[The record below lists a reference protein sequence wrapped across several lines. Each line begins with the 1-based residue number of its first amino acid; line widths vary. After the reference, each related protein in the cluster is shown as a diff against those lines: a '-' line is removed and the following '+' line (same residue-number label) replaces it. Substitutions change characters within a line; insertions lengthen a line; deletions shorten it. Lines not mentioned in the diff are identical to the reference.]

1 VNGACGIKPCRIT
14 PRRYRYGMKNWI
26 AAALFSLLLN
36 GGAQAAETGVSL
48 ELVLLADA
56 TGSIDDAEIRFQ
68 REGYAAAITDPSV
81 VSAIRGTSHGRI
93 AVTYVEWANSTS
105 QHVVVDWAVIE
116 DAASAEAFAAA
127 LLPPPR
133 RSRGSNAIGSAL
145 LFGKQLIE
153 TNAFDAPRL
162 VIDLSAD
169 SAANTSG
176 PPIEMARDEVVAAGI
191 IINGLAVLCRDC
203 TGRPIGYDLEKAFAE
218 RLIGGP
224 GAFVV
229 TADSPATFS
238 DAVRRKLILEIAA
251 DDATVPPPRG

>member
-1 VNGACGIKPCRIT
+1 
-14 PRRYRYGMKNWI
+14 MKHWI
-26 AAALFSLLLN
+26 AAAFLATLLH
-36 GGAQAAETGVSL
+36 GAAYAADTGVSL

-68 REGYAAAITDPSV
+68 REGYARAITDPSV

-105 QHVVVDWAVIE
+105 QHVVVDWTVIE
-116 DAASAEAFAAA
+116 DAAGAEAFAAA

-153 TNAFDAPRL
+153 TNAYDAPRL

-176 PPIEMARDEVVAAGI
+176 PPIETARDEVVAAGI
-191 IINGLAVLCRDC
+191 VINGLAVLCRDC
-203 TGRPIGYDLEKAFAE
+203 SGRPIGYDLEQAFAD

-229 TADSPATFS
+229 TADSPDTFS
-238 DAVRRKLILEIAA
+238 DAVRRKLILEIAE
-251 DDATVPPPRG
+251 DGKEQPPRRG